1 MAHPI
6 YLKKSDCKNCYKC
19 VRHCPVQAIRFSG
32 NLAHVIADECML
44 CGQCYVVCPQDA
56 QKILSDVERVEMLLD
71 GDAPVY
77 LSVDPSF
84 VAYYAGTGIEKFKEA
99 AKALGFVAA
108 EEAAKFGVVVK
119 REYEAVIE
127 NERESVVISSCCPSV
142 NLMIQKH
149 YPDLIKHLS
158 DAMSYVQIHSAD
170 IKSRDEDAKVVF
182 VGPCIARKDE
192 PTGRG
197 RHSMRCSPSRSL
209 MSC

>member
-84 VAYYAGTGIEKFKEA
+84 IAYYAGTGIGKFQET

-127 NERESVVISSCCPSV
+127 N
-142 NLMIQKH
+142 
-149 YPDLIKHLS
+149 
-158 DAMSYVQIHSAD
+158 AW
-170 IKSRDEDAKVVF
+170 
-182 VGPCIARKDE
+182 
-192 PTGRG
+192 
-197 RHSMRCSPSRSL
+197 
-209 MSC
+209 